1 MHGKLKEKSW
11 NSWTFEKKLV
21 VFIILEF
28 NSSCVAIDILLLSL
42 QYAFLKSKQTF
53 SIDTEKRLLFLKSYK
68 EFNYSLYDNKLY
80 LKQRSHI
87 FYCFRKPA
95 NDVNGYN

>member
-28 NSSCVAIDILLLSL
+28 NSSCVAIDILLSL

-53 SIDTEKRLLFLKSYK
+53 SIDTEKRLLFFK
-68 EFNYSLYDNKLY
+68 EL
-80 LKQRSHI
+80 QRI
-87 FYCFRKPA
+87 
-95 NDVNGYN
+95 

>member
-1 MHGKLKEKSW
+1 MDIHGKLKEKSW

-28 NSSCVAIDILLLSL
+28 NSFCVAIVLLSL

-53 SIDTEKRLLFLKSYK
+53 SIDTEKRLLFLK
-68 EFNYSLYDNKLY
+68 EL
-80 LKQRSHI
+80 QRI
-87 FYCFRKPA
+87 
-95 NDVNGYN
+95 